1 MIIDVIICVDQGLDA
16 GAAAIRPFERKP
28 FLFAVARTAQER
40 RELLVAAL
48 EGSDVRKAWLV
59 LENHAG
65 MPLTRG
71 TRHDVKT
78 REKGADG
85 SRSTASVLGMGAS
98 AGRWKEQAELL
109 GIPKSHMTS
118 VTPEDWKRAIFG
130 KKAPSMETTSF
141 RQMSVLWATNWVGQS
156 VTHDV
161 AAAIAMAVHQAS
173 QLPLSLGLEPGKVA
187 G

>member
-1 MIIDVIICVDQGLDA
+1 MNVEVIICVDQGLDA

-28 FLFAVARTAQER
+28 FLWAATRTAQER
-40 RELLVAAL
+40 REFLCSAL
-48 EGSDVRKAWLV
+48 AGRDARRAWLV
-59 LENHAG
+59 LEDHSG

-78 REKGADG
+78 RDKGAEG

-109 GIPKSHMTS
+109 GIPKSHITS
-118 VTPEDWKRAIFG
+118 VTPAVWKAAIFG
-130 KKAPSMETTSF
+130 RKAPSMDTDEF
-141 RQMSVLWATNWVGQS
+141 RPMSVLWARSWVGAE
-156 VTHDV
+156 VTHDT
-161 AAAIAMAVHQAS
+161 AAAIAMAVHQSS